1 MQLARWKHS
10 KGQAVGRRR
19 SGSNNR
25 IRDKII
31 PMRADDAEKAAI
43 QDAAERAGLD
53 VSELM
58 RRAVFREI
66 GYSTA

>member
-1 MQLARWKHS
+1 
-10 KGQAVGRRR
+10 
-19 SGSNNR
+19 
-25 IRDKII
+25 
-31 PMRADDAEKAAI
+31 MRADDAEKAAI